1 MTGESDFEKMKRKIE
16 RLIMLMNRSVDR
28 KAEENSVT
36 LFDEKLMFI
45 ENTRRHVLFS
55 EDEAEAA
62 EEEEE
67 KKSFYFLRFLQ
78 KKQNLLIT
86 HFLLS
91 LCSIKVRPE
100 KKRTD
105 RIIL

>member
-55 EDEAEAA
+55 EDEAE
-62 EEEEE
+62 EEEE

-86 HFLLS
+86 HFSLS

>member
-55 EDEAEAA
+55 EDEAE
-62 EEEEE
+62 EEEE